1 MREALAQVAIKATA
15 KGTERRV
22 YMVVAACLAVFGILR
37 LLAAF
42 GDFYVDEIWSFYF
55 ARQLNSPFDVFAL
68 NHDNNHI
75 LNTLYLYIV
84 GGKPFFLAG
93 KPTFIPHRLLSII
106 TGAVSVWLIW
116 KIAAK
121 RGRVESFT
129 AILLAGLSYP
139 LILYSSEARGYA
151 PLIMF
156 ALATFALAERYIA
169 GRGMAVAAFF
179 WGAVVFA
186 FLSHSSYIFIYVA
199 LFVWSAVEEI
209 KSGGA
214 LRALRRVAI
223 LHCVPAAFLAA
234 YYFLFLKSMVYGGGE
249 MVAPLK
255 VVISAASMAVGLPSE
270 GAFGYISLGAVLVL
284 AAGGLVW
291 LRRTAPVQP
300 VFFLCAIFIVP
311 ALATLVLEPEFIYF
325 RYFLVCFP
333 FFYLLAAYAL
343 AGIYRRPGWGKPVFF
358 AALIVF
364 SFFNLKATVDLIR
377 YGRGAYS
384 EAIEY
389 MVRESP
395 GPEVVV
401 GSDHDFRNELVL
413 GFYSRF
419 FTEKRI
425 TYLDKEARSDSTP
438 DWLLA
443 HSVDTARRPA
453 EYLFEAGHRFTLKR
467 GYRFAGVSG
476 WSWFVYKKDI
486 E

>member
-1 MREALAQVAIKATA
+1 MAIKETEQW
-15 KGTERRV
+15 TERQV
-22 YMVVAACLAVFGILR
+22 YLALAACLALFGLLR
-37 LLAAF
+37 LFAAY

-55 ARQLNSPFDVFAL
+55 ARQLNSPFEVFAL

-93 KPTFIPHRLLSII
+93 KPTFIPHRLLSIV

-121 RGRVESFT
+121 RGRAEAFT

-156 ALATFALAERYIA
+156 ALASFVLAERYIS
-169 GRGMAVAAFF
+169 GRGLATAALF
-179 WGAVVFA
+179 WGAAVLA
-186 FLSHSSYIFIYVA
+186 FLSHSSYIFIYAA
-199 LFVWSAVEEI
+199 LFIWSAAEEI
-209 KSGGA
+209 KRGGA
-214 LRALRRVAI
+214 LRALRRVAL
-223 LHCVPAAFLAA
+223 LHCVPAAFLFV

-249 MVAPLK
+249 MVEPLK
-255 VVISAASMAVGLPSE
+255 VVVSAASMAVGLPSE
-270 GAFGYISLGAVLVL
+270 GASGYISLGAVLVL
-284 AAGGLVW
+284 AAGGLAC
-291 LRRTAPVQP
+291 LRSAPVQS

-311 ALATLVLEPEFIYF
+311 ALATLVLKPEFLYF

-343 AGIYRRPGWGKPVFF
+343 AGIYKRPLWGKPVFF

-364 SFFNLKATVDLIR
+364 SVFNLKATVDLIR

-384 EAIEY
+384 EALEY
-389 MVRESP
+389 MVSESP
-395 GPEVVV
+395 GPEVTV

-413 GFYSRF
+413 GFYSGF
-419 FTEKRI
+419 FKEKRI
-425 TYLDKEARSDSTP
+425 TYLDKEARLNATP

-467 GYRFAGVSG
+467 SYRFAGVSG
-476 WSWFVYKKDI
+476 WSWFLYAKDI